1 MPTLDPKDWNKEVF
15 SFFLLLSSSP
25 TTLPAYIMDR
35 HFTVAVF
42 IVYQNKT
49 LLHWHKKLEVWLPVG
64 GHVDPN
70 ESLCEAAIRE
80 AREESGLEIE
90 LHRLHPPLMENER
103 HVQNLISPIHMQN
116 ERIGEGHEHL
126 DAIYYARAS
135 SDALHPMEGET
146 MKIGWYTEEE
156 LETLP
161 LLPDVKL
168 FAKEAL
174 TLLRT

>member
-1 MPTLDPKDWNKEVF
+1 
-15 SFFLLLSSSP
+15 
-25 TTLPAYIMDR
+25 MDR

-49 LLHWHKKLEVWLPVG
+49 LLHWHKKLEIWLPVG

-70 ESLCEAAIRE
+70 ESLCEAARRE
-80 AREESGLEIE
+80 AREESGLEID
-90 LHRLHPPLMENER
+90 LYHPRAAIMEDER
-103 HVQNLISPIHMQN
+103 HIQNLISPIHMQN

-135 SDALHPMEGET
+135 SSELRPMEGET
-146 MKIGWYTEEE
+146 VKIGWYSEEE
-156 LETLP
+156 LDTLA
-161 LLPDVKL
+161 LLPDVKA

-174 TLLRT
+174 ALLRT